1 VWEAYKHIIPH
12 IAVGSGVIDTVTA
25 WVVDGGYKSVLTVCD
40 PNTYAVA
47 GERVI
52 NSLKDAAI
60 FVCECRFTE
69 NEPLPDEQS
78 IGIVT
83 AAFTSDIDLILG
95 IGSGTINDICTFVGA
110 RVSCPTAIVATAPSM
125 DGYASLGSAMLIDG
139 IKITP
144 PSQCA
149 TAIFCDIDIL
159 AAAPMHLIA
168 AGLGDMLGKIT
179 ALADWRLSHILTDEP
194 MPEDIVSI
202 VDTALKKII
211 DGAPHVTK
219 RDPDVIQ
226 SITEGLL
233 LTGIAMSLYG
243 DSRPASGMEH
253 HLAHFWEMRMLAQ
266 GKKPALHGTKVGFAT
281 IIGLAMW
288 KRQGDGSSVCD
299 AADGGQFATL
309 LRVPAALSPRS
320 LAKDSANSPPSAN
333 KSHITS
339 QQSKTDE
346 PSPCLA
352 DIRRLY
358 GASAETI
365 LQTKNPNLSPE
376 HLQKHWSEII
386 SIAESLPEPDF
397 VAKMLGAVGA
407 PLRLSE
413 FLLDETTLKESI
425 IYARDRKKTYTLLQL
440 LGDLGELENYA
451 NFVVQYCEREALDG
465 IKCLVLDMDGTIYLG
480 ERLFTFTLSA
490 LAQLREIGMDF
501 VFYTNNSSQNSA
513 NYISKLK
520 RMGIDAPPEKL
531 LMSTHVL
538 LDYLAGQGDGS
549 SVLKKAFACGTKA
562 LLDDFT
568 DAGYTLTDNDPD
580 FVVLGFDKDMN
591 YERLTKLC
599 DFVRSG
605 LPYYGVH
612 MDYNCPIEG
621 GYIPDCGSL
630 ASAVATSTGVMPE
643 FFGKPSRRTLDYI
656 IKKTGYSEENL
667 CFVGDRL
674 YTDIAVATGTTARS
688 VLVLSGETKR
698 EDLENSSFVP
708 DVVARDLSELVRRLG
723 LLAK

>member
-1 VWEAYKHIIPH
+1 MWEAYKHIIPH
-12 IAVGSGVIDTVTA
+12 IAVGSGVIDTVA
-25 WVVDGGYKSVLTVCD
+25 EWVVKSGYRSVLTVCD
-40 PNTYAVA
+40 PNTFAVA
-47 GERVI
+47 GKRVI
-52 NSLKDAAI
+52 TSLKNAGLM
-60 FVCECRFTE
+60 VHECKFTE
-69 NEPLPDEQS
+69 DEPLPDEQS

-110 RVSCPTAIVATAPSM
+110 KVSCPSAIVATAPSM
-125 DGYASLGSAMLIDG
+125 DGYASLGSAMLLEG
-139 IKITP
+139 VKVTP

-179 ALADWRLSHILTDEP
+179 ALADWRLSHILTGEP

-211 DGAPHVTK
+211 DGAPHITK

-243 DSRPASGMEH
+243 DSRPASGTEH

-266 GKKPALHGTKVGFAT
+266 SKKPALHGTKVGFAT

-288 KRQGDGSSVCD
+288 KELLRRQGNGPSV
-299 AADGGQFATL
+299 
-309 LRVPAALSPRS
+309 LRIN
-320 LAKDSANSPPSAN
+320 NSDN
-333 KSHITS
+333 ITS
-339 QQSKTDE
+339 QHSKTDE
-346 PSPCLA
+346 PSHCLPCLD

-358 GASAETI
+358 GASAESI

-386 SIAESLPEPDF
+386 SIAESLPQPDF

-407 PLRLSE
+407 PLRLSG
-413 FLLDETTLKESI
+413 FLLDETMLKESI

-440 LGDLGELENYA
+440 LGDLGELKNYA
-451 NFVVQYCEREALDG
+451 DFAIRHFEQNALDG
-465 IKCLVLDMDGTIYLG
+465 VKCLVLDMDGTIYLG
-480 ERLFTFTLSA
+480 EKIFPYTLSA

-501 VFYTNNSSQNSA
+501 VFYTNNSSQNAA

-520 RMGIDAPPEKL
+520 RMGIDAPPDKL

-538 LDYLAGQGDGS
+538 LDYLARQGDGS
-549 SVLKKAFACGTKA
+549 SFVKKAFVCGTKA

-568 DAGYTLTDNDPD
+568 DAGYTLTDKDPD

-630 ASAVATSTGVMPE
+630 ASAVAMSTGVMPE
-643 FFGKPSRRTLDYI
+643 FFGKPSRHTLDYI
-656 IKKTGYSEENL
+656 IKKSGYSEEDL

-674 YTDIAVATGTTARS
+674 YTDIAVATGTKARS
-688 VLVLSGETKR
+688 VLVLSGETRR

-708 DVVARDLSELVRRLG
+708 DVVARDLSELARRPG